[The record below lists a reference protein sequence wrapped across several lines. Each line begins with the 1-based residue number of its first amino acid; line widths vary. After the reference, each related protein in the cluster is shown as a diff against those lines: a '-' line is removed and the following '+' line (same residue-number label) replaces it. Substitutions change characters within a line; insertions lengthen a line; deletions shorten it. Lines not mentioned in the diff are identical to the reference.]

1 MLKNI
6 LEKLFG
12 TTRAPTLPFPTNK
25 TKECGKCGLQLA
37 VSEFNRHSKR
47 QDGLQCWCKNCM
59 SQTKPSRRR
68 RCGTRMRRLREG
80 QKYIKLSFVVTPEQR
95 IILDEI
101 CRSRKITISKL
112 TSAVVHLLV
121 EEHKAKTR

>member
-12 TTRAPTLPFPTNK
+12 TTTAPTLPLLTNK
-25 TKECGKCGLQLA
+25 TKSCGKCARQLA
-37 VSEFNRHSKR
+37 ASEFNRHSKR
-47 QDGLQCWCKNCM
+47 PDGLQCWCKNCM
-59 SQTKPSRRR
+59 SQSKPKKR

-101 CRSRKITISKL
+101 CRARKTTISKMI
-112 TSAVVHLLV
+112 SAVVGLVV